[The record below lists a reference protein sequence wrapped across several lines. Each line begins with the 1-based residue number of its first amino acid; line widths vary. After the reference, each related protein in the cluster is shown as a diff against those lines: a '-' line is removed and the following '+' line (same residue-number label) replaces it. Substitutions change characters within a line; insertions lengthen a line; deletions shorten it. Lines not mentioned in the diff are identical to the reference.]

1 MVVTLY
7 GRHFGCVVVAII
19 TIISIVTIVVIIII
33 IIIIIIIAIQSAVPL
48 SHHRKYYTILIRIR
62 TIIDIYA
69 LARINSAIRGHHP

>member
-33 IIIIIIIAIQSAVPL
+33 IIIIAIQSALTL
-48 SHHRKYYTILIRIR
+48 SHHRTYYTIRIRIR

>member
-33 IIIIIIIAIQSAVPL
+33 IIIAIQSALPL

-62 TIIDIYA
+62 TIIDISA
-69 LARINSAIRGHHP
+69 LAA

>member
-33 IIIIIIIAIQSAVPL
+33 IIIIAIQSALPL

>member
-33 IIIIIIIAIQSAVPL
+33 SILIAIQSALPL

>member
-33 IIIIIIIAIQSAVPL
+33 IIIIAIQSALPL
-48 SHHRKYYTILIRIR
+48 SPHRKYYTILIRIR
-62 TIIDIYA
+62 TIIDRSA
-69 LARINSAIRGHHP
+69 LPRINSAIRGHHP

>member
-33 IIIIIIIAIQSAVPL
+33 IIIAIQSALPL

-62 TIIDIYA
+62 TIIDISA

>member
-33 IIIIIIIAIQSAVPL
+33 IIIIAIQSALPL
-48 SHHRKYYTILIRIR
+48 SRHRTYYTILIRIS

>member
-33 IIIIIIIAIQSAVPL
+33 IIIIAIQSALPL

-62 TIIDIYA
+62 TIIDISA
-69 LARINSAIRGHHP
+69 LPRINSAIRGHHP